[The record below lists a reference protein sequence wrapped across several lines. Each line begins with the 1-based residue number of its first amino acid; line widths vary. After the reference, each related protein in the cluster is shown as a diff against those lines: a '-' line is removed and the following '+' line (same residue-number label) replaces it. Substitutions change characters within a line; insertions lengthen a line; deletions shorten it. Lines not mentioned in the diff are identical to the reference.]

1 MNKWII
7 NPSNTKTSSRSYLAL
22 PSINNA
28 PCVYVWYNV
37 CLYTGAVM
45 TWWKVQQPHLY
56 TERLPHH
63 HLHHSQNTIVAVKRV
78 FKGSFT
84 VLVGDYIAVRGDTLE
99 KHSFMWPQKTIMVRE
114 QNVFFWTLGSFT
126 LFYLLSSFKT
136 LRDKDRY
143 SETLWSLTTTI
154 FQHHKND

>member
-1 MNKWII
+1 
-7 NPSNTKTSSRSYLAL
+7 
-22 PSINNA
+22 
-28 PCVYVWYNV
+28 
-37 CLYTGAVM
+37 M

-114 QNVFFWTLGSFT
+114 QNVFLNSGLIYTV
-126 LFYLLSSFKT
+126 LSSQ
-136 LRDKDRY
+136 LLQDAER
-143 SETLWSLTTTI
+143 
-154 FQHHKND
+154 